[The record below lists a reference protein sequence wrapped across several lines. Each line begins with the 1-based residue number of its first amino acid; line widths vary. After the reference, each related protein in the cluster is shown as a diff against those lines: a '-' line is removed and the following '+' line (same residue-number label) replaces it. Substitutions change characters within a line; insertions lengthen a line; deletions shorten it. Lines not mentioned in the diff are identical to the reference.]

1 MDKYSTWFA
10 LVLHQFVKTRQ
21 IADRHLDR
29 LDLSFLSVVREL
41 SSL

>member
-1 MDKYSTWFA
+1 MAKYSTWFA

-21 IADRHLDR
+21 FADRHLDR
-29 LDLSFLSVVREL
+29 LDLSFLPVVREL